1 MSRVDPATSHR
12 RLQSVR
18 FLSADIDRE
27 LYADLKNRV
36 LGLLGSDEKIE
47 LPDVNAP
54 HAWSR
59 TFSVYQKLQARLD
72 RETAANEQQAN
83 IAGATELRWNEFVS
97 VRGQILDYL
106 AHQYVNHDVREFCA
120 LLDSDLV
127 DPIDRSEEGEK
138 QGYPRRRDWPAVA
151 DRLNSAW
158 HKLRTLTSEQRR
170 TIPDI
175 LERRRLAERLERVIE
190 AVNLMNERLNT
201 FTHKFEWLDERISSV
216 ESKFISNKH

>member
-1 MSRVDPATSHR
+1 MPIS
-12 RLQSVR
+12 
-18 FLSADIDRE
+18 
-27 LYADLKNRV
+27 
-36 LGLLGSDEKIE
+36 KIE
-47 LPDVNAP
+47 FWVYWAATRKSSCHVNAP

-72 RETAANEQQAN
+72 RETVANEQQAN

-138 QGYPRRRDWPAVA
+138 QGYPRRRDWTAVA

-175 LERRRLAERLERVIE
+175 LERRRLAERLERLIE
-190 AVNLMNERLNT
+190 PVNLMNERLNT
-201 FTHKFEWLDERISSV
+201 FAHKFEWLDERISSV